1 MKKTPP
7 APLTSLPE
15 KTLKKVNSNDNMI
28 TSPSNSKP
36 KNLFVTQKKKKAQIK
51 DLGIEYDLDVTND
64 SQYLE
69 KIFQTNSYRPSQE
82 ALIDIYEDVSRIM
95 VSF

>member
-7 APLTSLPE
+7 APLSSLSE
-15 KTLKKVNSNDNMI
+15 KTLKKVNSNDNLI
-28 TSPSNSKP
+28 ISPSNSKP
-36 KNLFVTQKKKKAQIK
+36 KNLFVTTKKKKTQLK
-51 DLGIEYDLDVTND
+51 DLGLEYDKDVTND

-95 VSF
+95 VFF